1 MAGSSIAEPAAAKEE
16 EGRMAAEPA
25 LALVTKER
33 VPEAYIT
40 RIKTRPLRKMR
51 PLRDSIGAGNPEAR
65 ERFLA
70 TNAHIDYLVD
80 LEQDCLRQHAERG
93 YAEIGVDYTDG
104 FKKIFI
110 LPQPQTQDRTPSDDV
125 AAAG

>member
-1 MAGSSIAEPAAAKEE
+1 MAGSNIVKPAAAKEE
-16 EGRMAAEPA
+16 ERKAAVEPA
-25 LALVTKER
+25 VALVTKER
-33 VPEAYIT
+33 VPEAYIM

-51 PLRDSIGAGNPEAR
+51 PLRDSIGAGNPEVR

-80 LEQDCLRQHAERG
+80 LEQDCLRQHAEKG

-104 FKKIFI
+104 VKKIFI
-110 LPQPQTQDRTPSDDV
+110 LPQP
-125 AAAG
+125 

>member
-1 MAGSSIAEPAAAKEE
+1 MVGSNIVKPAAAKEE
-16 EGRMAAEPA
+16 ERKAAAEPA
-25 LALVTKER
+25 VALATKLER
-33 VPEAYIT
+33 VPEAYIM

-51 PLRDSIGAGNPEAR
+51 PLRDSIGAGNPEVR

-80 LEQDCLRQHAERG
+80 LEQDCLRQHAEKG

-110 LPQPQTQDRTPSDDV
+110 LPQP
-125 AAAG
+125 